1 MANWVFSLKELFILS
16 TIYILF
22 HISTIWRMVYSEPSW
37 PRYCLILL
45 NLLLLVVGFT
55 LFTCSTWLSNIPEH
69 QLHLTL
75 LSPLFTSINITL
87 LTFAVFL
94 LICAG
99 VGLIA
104 AIRVTRY
111 YTAMVTMVTRYRVLQ
126 RNQLITRERL
136 YFLNNNL
143 YKFSYLVS
151 KRKSIIINQ
160 YTSLNELDVPYCKN
174 YKVYKKKIICNF
186 STFQQCNYNI
196 ATLQLCHF
204 ATLKHCIFATLQH

>member
-1 MANWVFSLKELFILS
+1 MANWVFSLKELFIPS

-151 KRKSIIINQ
+151 KRKSIINQ

-174 YKVYKKKIICNF
+174 YKVYKKI
-186 STFQQCNYNI
+186 
-196 ATLQLCHF
+196 
-204 ATLKHCIFATLQH
+204 